1 MRTIL
6 KIIAAPFVLALILI
20 VAVLTF
26 LSCVAEAVC
35 IVACGGLSLL
45 AILCLLAGQTVGC
58 IAMFV
63 LAFLV
68 SPFGLPALGGW
79 LGDKVCGDGLYG
91 KLILMD
97 KVSRDAGRRVK
108 QTAARFFCWE
118 RRCGYRYNL
127 HPALQGGGR
136 KNGCP
141 DDGGSVCLRAQSEKA
156 GGRICLPLRSGIGPG

>member
-26 LSCVAEAVC
+26 LSCVAGAVC
-35 IVACGGLSLL
+35 IVACVGLSLL
-45 AILCLLAGQTVGC
+45 AILCLLAGQTVGCIAMFVLALAGQTVGC

-79 LGDKVCGDGLYG
+79 LVERLHGVKYAA
-91 KLILMD
+91 MD
-97 KVSRDAGRRVK
+97 FMAS
-108 QTAARFFCWE
+108 
-118 RRCGYRYNL
+118 
-127 HPALQGGGR
+127 
-136 KNGCP
+136 
-141 DDGGSVCLRAQSEKA
+141 
-156 GGRICLPLRSGIGPG
+156 

>member
-26 LSCVAEAVC
+26 LSCVAGAVC
-35 IVACGGLSLL
+35 IVACVGLSLL

-79 LGDKVCGDGLYG
+79 LVERLHGVKYAAMTLWRADTYGQSVQRCRAAGDIDRRPLFLLG
-91 KLILMD
+91 KEVRL
-97 KVSRDAGRRVK
+97 S
-108 QTAARFFCWE
+108 
-118 RRCGYRYNL
+118 
-127 HPALQGGGR
+127 LQ
-136 KNGCP
+136 
-141 DDGGSVCLRAQSEKA
+141 LT
-156 GGRICLPLRSGIGPG
+156 SGPTR